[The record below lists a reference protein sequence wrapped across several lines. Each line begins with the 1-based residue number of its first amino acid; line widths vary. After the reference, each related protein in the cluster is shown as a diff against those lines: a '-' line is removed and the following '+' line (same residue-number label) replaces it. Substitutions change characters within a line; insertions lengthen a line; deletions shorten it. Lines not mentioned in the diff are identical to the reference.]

1 LATNAPLLCLFPP
14 SAARFSAKKPP
25 WGCLKTCPFFIYLL
39 LLPIIILAQFKQ
51 YEFHDWQAYKKGM
64 RRMTKRE
71 IIRSLILSPLYLTLK
86 LKDRALLIRKTMR
99 RMK

>member
-1 LATNAPLLCLFPP
+1 
-14 SAARFSAKKPP
+14 
-25 WGCLKTCPFFIYLL
+25 
-39 LLPIIILAQFKQ
+39 
-51 YEFHDWQAYKKGM
+51 M